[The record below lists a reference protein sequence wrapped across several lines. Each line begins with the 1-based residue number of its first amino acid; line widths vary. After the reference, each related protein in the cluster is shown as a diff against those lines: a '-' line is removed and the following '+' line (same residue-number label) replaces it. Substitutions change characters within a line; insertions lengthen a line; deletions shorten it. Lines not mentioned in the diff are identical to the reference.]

1 MPASIRDVARE
12 AGVSLGTASTYLNN
26 PQRVGPQTARR
37 IQKAIN
43 DLGYVRNE
51 AARQL
56 RAGHSKMLAM
66 LSMELQNPFFGEVAE
81 VIEKRATEFGLFLML
96 LYGHG
101 DVDRDRRYVDLAVQ
115 KQVYGMIL
123 ASGSAT
129 PEVLDLLA
137 RHRVPTV
144 LMDGHADRDGFA
156 SVAVDDVTGGRRAVE
171 HLIEQGCKR
180 IAVIGGEQVLPQ
192 VQERVLGAQQAAA
205 GHRGVSLE
213 IMATRERTVEAG
225 RAAGEE
231 LQRRPVRRRPDGIFA
246 INDLVAIGLVQ
257 SLVISAGWRI
267 PEQVAVVG
275 YDDID
280 FAWST
285 IVPLSSVRRPRDVFG
300 WAAVDFVRELADA
313 AMPGPARHVEIQP
326 ELVVRASSQRR

>member
-12 AGVSLGTASTYLNN
+12 AGVSLGTASTYLNA
-26 PQRVGPQTARR
+26 PERVGPETARR
-37 IQKAIN
+37 IQKAI
-43 DLGYVRNE
+43 DELGYIRNE

-56 RAGHSKMLAM
+56 RAGHSRMLAM
-66 LSMELQNPFFGEVAE
+66 LSMELRNPFFGEVAE
-81 VIEKRATEFGLFLML
+81 VIEQRATDFGLFLML

-129 PEVLDLLA
+129 PDVLDLLD

-144 LMDGHADRDGFA
+144 LMDGRADRDGFA
-156 SVAVDDVTGGRRAVE
+156 SVAIDDVTGARRAVE

-180 IAVIGGEQVLPQ
+180 IAVIGGEATLPQ
-192 VQERVLGAQQAAA
+192 IQERVLGAEQAAA
-205 GHRGVSLE
+205 GRRGVTLE
-213 IMATRERTVEAG
+213 IVPTKERTVEAG
-225 RAAGEE
+225 RDAGDE
-231 LQRRPVRRRPDGIFA
+231 LVRRSARRRPDGVFA
-246 INDLVAIGLVQ
+246 INDLIAVGLLQ

-267 PEQVAVVG
+267 PQDVALVG

-280 FAWST
+280 FASSSV
-285 IVPLSSVRRPRDVFG
+285 VPLSTVRRPRDIFG
-300 WAAVDFVRELADA
+300 WAAVDFVRELARA
-313 AMPGPARHVEIQP
+313 KVPGPPRHVEIQP
-326 ELVVRASSQRR
+326 ELIVRASSRRH

>member
-1 MPASIRDVARE
+1 VPASIRDVARA

-26 PQRVGPQTARR
+26 PDRVGPQSARR
-37 IQKAIN
+37 IQKAID

-56 RAGHSKMLAM
+56 RAGHSRMLAM

-81 VIEKRATEFGLFLML
+81 VIERRATDFGLFLML

-129 PEVLDLLA
+129 PDVLDLLA
-137 RHRVPTV
+137 RHTVPTV

-156 SVAVDDVTGGRRAVE
+156 SVAIDDVTGARRAVE
-171 HLIEQGCKR
+171 HLIEQGCRR
-180 IAVIGGEQVLPQ
+180 IAVVGGEPVLPQ
-192 VQERVLGAQQAAA
+192 IQERVRGAQQAAA

-213 IMATRERTVEAG
+213 VVTTRERTVEAG
-225 RAAGEE
+225 RTVGED
-231 LQRRPVRRRPDGIFA
+231 LVRRSARRRPDGVFA
-246 INDLVAIGLVQ
+246 INDLMAIGLVQ
-257 SLVISAGWRI
+257 SLVLSAGWRI
-267 PEQVAVVG
+267 PEQLAVVG

-280 FAWST
+280 FASST
-285 IVPLSSVRRPRDVFG
+285 IVPLTTVRRPREVFG
-300 WAAVDFVRELADA
+300 WAAVDFVRELAA
-313 AMPGPARHVEIQP
+313 ATKPGPPRHVEIQP
-326 ELVVRASSQRR
+326 ELIVRTSSLRR